1 MTDFNIREYLERL
14 DKAGQYRRIE
24 VEVDAN
30 LEAGAVAQRIAE
42 RGGPAVHFS
51 AIKGAPAGA
60 TLVGGTMNRGD
71 RHLWAKLAVALG
83 LAPDVPHRELLEE
96 VVKRREAPIRPM
108 QVKKGIC
115 KENVLK
121 GADID
126 LGRLLAPVVHGDD
139 GAPCL
144 SSWGFAIIEEPG
156 SNRVVW
162 ELLPHRVIGR
172 NEMTTELAAD
182 SAIGSVFYGR
192 YEPAGQ
198 PMPFAVVIGAAPL
211 LPLAASFRLRRGSA
225 SPADI
230 AGGLQR
236 APLQIVRAET
246 SAIGVPAT
254 AEMVI
259 EGVVHPRRRVAA
271 PGFPNIFG
279 YRDPVGREQ
288 PVWEVT
294 AITFRSNPVLPFA
307 TWGVPVTEAHL
318 ARSIDCDSQLRAE
331 FIRRGTPA
339 VGVYTPPWL
348 AGAAVVVASK
358 IIYTAF
364 SQSIAGIV
372 RSTEATRHIPY
383 VFVCDDDIDV
393 TNPVTVFH
401 ALGTKCHPHRDMW
414 QTRETL
420 ALGCE
425 PYLSASERRQDVQ
438 ARGAAALFDCS
449 WPLDWDRSIAV
460 PPRVSFD
467 QCYPKALQEQILAEW
482 SSALCFP
489 NEKDRPVTSV

>member
-1 MTDFNIREYLERL
+1 MTDYDIREYLQRL
-14 DKAGQYRRIE
+14 DKAGQYRRVEGRVEAELE
-24 VEVDAN
+24 V
-30 LEAGAVAQRIAE
+30 GAIAQRLAE
-42 RGGPAVHFS
+42 RGGPACHFTDVT
-51 AIKGAPAGA
+51 GAADGA
-60 TLVGGTMNRGD
+60 TLVGGTLSRGD

-83 LAPDVPHRELLEE
+83 LTPDAPHRDLLDE

-108 QVKKGIC
+108 QVKNGAC

-121 GADID
+121 GADVD
-126 LGRLLAPVVHGDD
+126 LGRLLAPRIHGGD
-139 GAPCL
+139 AARCI
-144 SSWGFAIIEEPG
+144 SSWGFTIVEEPG

-162 ELLPHRVIGR
+162 DVLPHRVIGR
-172 NEMTTELAAD
+172 NEMITELPTE
-182 SAIGSVFYGR
+182 SAIGALFYRR

-198 PMPFAVVIGAAPL
+198 PMPFAVVLGGPPL
-211 LPLAASFRLRRGSA
+211 LTLAASFRLRRGTA

-236 APLQIVRAET
+236 APLQIVRAEQ
-246 SAIGVPAT
+246 SGLGVPAT
-254 AEMVI
+254 AEMII
-259 EGVVHPRRRVAA
+259 EGVVHPGRRAAA
-271 PGFPNIFG
+271 PNFPNVFG
-279 YRDPVGREQ
+279 YRAPEQHPQ

-294 AITFRSNPVLPFA
+294 AISFRNAPVLPFA
-307 TWGVPVTEAHL
+307 SWGVPVTEAHI

-331 FIRRGTPA
+331 FIRRGTP
-339 VGVYTPPWL
+339 VSGVYTPPWL

-358 IIYTAF
+358 MIYTAF
-364 SQSIAGIV
+364 SQSLAGIV
-372 RSTEATRHIPY
+372 RSTEPTRSVPY
-383 VFVCDDDIDV
+383 IFACDDDVDV

-414 QTRETL
+414 QIHETL

-425 PYLSASERRQDVQ
+425 PFLSAAERRQQGQ

-467 QCYPKALQEQILAEW
+467 QCYPKALQEQVLAEW
-482 SSALCFP
+482 STALGFP
-489 NEKDRPVTSV
+489 PEKDRPAAGV